1 MFKFIF
7 CDACTCTGVG
17 DVCSFA
23 EMNLRKHGHSEVI
36 KLMLY

>member
-1 MFKFIF
+1 MHVHV
-7 CDACTCTGVG
+7 GVG

-36 KLMLY
+36 KLILY